1 MANWTKVVV
10 PRGNYILPDLCPNC
24 LRPHRAISVLL
35 KSDRGKLKGFYLVV
49 STWRYLSIQ
58 VAFCEECA
66 AARQPRR
73 AIRIDRFDDRTITFS
88 MKRPEYALEL
98 ARLNGVEAHEIAGPF
113 KDAFL
118 LVLAA
123 VTVICGICLLGYF
136 VDVLTRR

>member
-10 PRGNYILPDLCPNC
+10 PRGKYILPDLCPNC
-24 LRPHRAISVLL
+24 LRPKPAISVLL
-35 KSDRGKLKGFYLVV
+35 KSDRGNLTAFYVV
-49 STWRYLSIQ
+49 ATKWEYLRIQ

-66 AARQPRR
+66 AAHQPRR
-73 AIRIDRFDDRTITFS
+73 AIRVDKYDDRTITLS

-98 ARLNGVEAHEIAGPF
+98 ARLNGVETHEIAGPF

-118 LVLAA
+118 LVLTA
-123 VTVICGICLLGYF
+123 VAVICGICLLAYF